1 MKKIRVS
8 LSLVLVLALFSCL
21 VFRKQV
27 LDVSVV
33 PSHFP
38 KMKFPEDNQFTKERW
53 ELGKKLFFDPIL
65 SLDSSISC
73 ASCHKPSLAFSDDKP
88 MSPGIKN
95 RAGKRNAPS
104 LANIGYH
111 PYFLREGGVPTL
123 EMQVLVPIQEHNEF
137 NHNIVEIGKQ
147 LEKIPEYVEMSKI
160 AYNKKPNY
168 FVITR
173 ALGVFERTL
182 VSGNSKYDKYLNKK
196 VKFTKKEKQGMDLFF
211 SDKTNCFTCH
221 SGFNFTNYGFENT
234 GLYFNYKDIGRMRFT
249 KDSSD
254 IARFKV
260 PSLRNI
266 SVTAP
271 YMHDGSIATLKEVVE
286 HFNSGGKN
294 HVNKSKL
301 IKPLNLSE
309 EEKENLVLFMETLT
323 DYEFIRN
330 EVFR

>member
-1 MKKIRVS
+1 ME
-8 LSLVLVLALFSCL
+8 FTT
-21 VFRKQV
+21 
-27 LDVSVV
+27 
-33 PSHFP
+33 
-38 KMKFPEDNQFTKERW
+38 DNKFTKERW

-73 ASCHKPSLAFSDDKP
+73 ASCHKPSLAFSDDKAR
-88 MSPGIKN
+88 SPGIKN

-123 EMQVLVPIQEHNEF
+123 EIQVLVPIQEHNEF

-147 LEKIPEYVEMSKI
+147 LEKIPEYVEMSKL
-160 AYNKKPNY
+160 AYDKKPDY

-182 VSGNSKYDKYLNKK
+182 ISGNSKYDKYLNKK

-234 GLYFNYKDIGRMRFT
+234 GLYLNYKDIGRMRFT
-249 KDSSD
+249 KDTSD
-254 IARFKV
+254 MARFKV
-260 PSLRNI
+260 PSLRNV

-271 YMHDGSIATLKEVVE
+271 YMHNGSIATLKEVVE
-286 HFNSGGKN
+286 HFNSGGEN
-294 HVNKSKL
+294 HVNKSEL

-323 DYEFIRN
+323 DYEFIENDVLR
-330 EVFR
+330 

>member
-8 LSLVLVLALFSCL
+8 LSLILVLTLFSCF

-27 LDVSVV
+27 FDVSAV

-38 KMKFPEDNQFTKERW
+38 KMEFPTDNKFTKERW

-73 ASCHKPSLAFSDDKP
+73 GSCHKPSLAFSDDKP

-95 RAGKRNAPS
+95 RAGKRNSPS

-137 NHNIVEIGKQ
+137 NHNIVEIGRL
-147 LEKIPEYVEMSKI
+147 LEKIPEYVEMSKL
-160 AYNKKPNY
+160 AYDKKPDY

-182 VSGNSKYDKYLNKK
+182 ISGNSKYDKYLNKK
-196 VKFTKKEKQGMDLFF
+196 VKFTKKEKRGMDLFF

-234 GLYFNYKDIGRMRFT
+234 GLYLNYKDIGRMRFT
-249 KDSSD
+249 KDTSD
-254 IARFKV
+254 MARFKV
-260 PSLRNI
+260 PSLRNV

-271 YMHDGSIATLKEVVE
+271 YMHDGSIATLKEVIE

-294 HVNKSKL
+294 HINKNEL
-301 IKPLNLSE
+301 IKPLNLSK

-323 DYEFIRN
+323 DYEFIEN
-330 EVFR
+330 DVFR